1 MPVTT
6 RISFEQKI
14 AASPGQVYNA
24 LTNATILRE
33 FTCQVATTDPK
44 VGGRVYMTWDNGYYM
59 AGEFTHLE
67 EAKVITYTW
76 QGKGDPGQTTVE
88 IKLEEQPGGT
98 LLHLDHLGIGSGPAW
113 ETSAAEFK
121 KGWQRAIENLVSI
134 LETGEDI
141 RITKRPMIGILYANQ
156 DEAALKEAGVP
167 VKEGVLLGGVID
179 GLSAQKS
186 GLQKNDLIVEIDG
199 IPLKGWDDLGPVL
212 QAHRAG
218 DQLSTV
224 FYRGA
229 EKRSITLTL
238 APRPLPA
245 IPGTVAELVT
255 ANQKEYTA
263 MNTQLDQVLGGIS
276 EYEASFK
283 PGENQWCVKEVLAH
297 LILGERYTQGFI
309 IELLGSQ
316 ERRADGFSDN
326 EQYYIQA
333 LLAAYPTLHD
343 MWAELKR
350 EFEVVQVIVERMP
363 TDFPQRL
370 KSSYW
375 RVAYQLLQPN
385 YHLGDHLGQMS
396 ACILSAKT
404 SLPQVGL

>member
-1 MPVTT
+1 MPETT

-14 AASPGQVYNA
+14 AASPAQVYHA
-24 LTNATILRE
+24 LTNATLLRE

-44 VGGRVYMTWDNGYYM
+44 TGGRVYMTWDNGYYM
-59 AGEFTHLE
+59 AGEFTRLE
-67 EAKVITYTW
+67 EHKAISYTW
-76 QGKGDPGQTTVE
+76 QGKGDPGQTSVE
-88 IKLEEQPGGT
+88 IRLEEQPGGT
-98 LLHLDHLGIGSGPAW
+98 LLQLDHLGIGSGPAW

-121 KGWQRAIENLVSI
+121 KGWQHALENLVSI

-156 DEAALKEAGVP
+156 DEAAFKEAGVT

-199 IPLKGWDDLGPVL
+199 KALKGWDDLGPIL

-218 DQLSTV
+218 DQLATV
-224 FYRGA
+224 FFRGS
-229 EKRSITLTL
+229 EKHSITLTL

-245 IPGTVAELVT
+245 IPATVAELAAAVKKT
-255 ANQKEYTA
+255 YAA
-263 MNTQLDQVLGGIS
+263 MNTQLEQVLGGIT
-276 EYEASFK
+276 EYEASYK

-297 LILGERYTQGFI
+297 LILGERYAQGFI

-316 ERRADGFSDN
+316 ERQADGFSDN

-333 LLAAYPTLHD
+333 LLVAYPTLPD

-350 EFEVVQVIVERMP
+350 EYEIVQGIVERIP

-375 RVAYQLLQPN
+375 RIAYQLLQPN
-385 YHLGDHLGQMS
+385 YHLNDHLGQMR
-396 ACILSAKT
+396 ACIVSAKFSQT
-404 SLPQVGL
+404 QVGL